1 MCVHRPEEEHKDSV
15 LYIIMYYYL
24 VYIGLQLIICS
35 LFSQVIDFH
44 VLLVLNIKLNK
55 VCAVEHESEVKTD
68 CKPPTRSMSHVFC
81 KFWSLFLKYI
91 GTRLLTIVFNGL
103 VMNRHII

>member
-24 VYIGLQLIICS
+24 VYIGLQLIICL
-35 LFSQVIDFH
+35 LFSQLIDFH
-44 VLLVLNIKLNK
+44 VLLVLIIKLNK

-68 CKPPTRSMSHVFC
+68 CKPPT
-81 KFWSLFLKYI
+81 
-91 GTRLLTIVFNGL
+91 LTG
-103 VMNRHII
+103 